1 MLIRFLLT
9 GALLC
14 YALAWA
20 LQLRGFRGRG
30 DGGRISSLSF
40 ALSGAAAHAL
50 ALAAFWIRYRTPPL
64 VGFGPAS
71 ATLAFATVAGLLVVG
86 RSSDRWRAGLLA
98 LPPIVLLLVGAVVA
112 GMSPTQPATAFRG
125 GWSILHVVSV
135 LTGYASLLLGS
146 IAAAMY
152 LLQFRALK
160 RKEFGNV
167 FQFFPSL
174 DSLDRMGGIGVAVG
188 LAALTVGLITG
199 WSFTL
204 TFGRGLAL
212 GDPDVVLGLVSW
224 TAYAAALAVRAS
236 PTGRGH
242 RAALF
247 TVLAFAAS
255 TAAFMSLK
263 ARDPASEFF
272 L

>member
-1 MLIRFLLT
+1 MLIRLLLT
-9 GALLC
+9 VALLC
-14 YALAWA
+14 YALAWV
-20 LQLRGFRGRG
+20 LQLRVFRGRG
-30 DGGRISSLSF
+30 TRGRTRSISLALGGV
-40 ALSGAAAHAL
+40 ALHGL
-50 ALAAFWIRYRTPPL
+50 ALAVFWFQNRTPPL
-64 VGFGPAS
+64 LGLGPAS
-71 ATLAFATVAGLLVVG
+71 ATLAFATAVGLILVG
-86 RSSDRWRAGLLA
+86 RASERWTAGLLA
-98 LPPIVLLLVGAVVA
+98 LPPIMILLLAAVWA
-112 GMSPTQPATAFRG
+112 GMSPTTPATAFRG

-135 LTGYASLLLGS
+135 LAGYASLLLGS
-146 IAAAMY
+146 IASAMY

-188 LAALTVGLITG
+188 LGALTVGLITG

-224 TAYAAALAVRAS
+224 LAYGAALAVRVS
-236 PTGRGH
+236 PAGRGH

-247 TVLAFAAS
+247 TVLAFVAS

>member
-1 MLIRFLLT
+1 VT
-9 GALLC
+9 GTA
-14 YALAWA
+14 
-20 LQLRGFRGRG
+20 
-30 DGGRISSLSF
+30 I
-40 ALSGAAAHAL
+40 HAL
-50 ALAAFWIRYRTPPL
+50 ALAAFWIEHRTPPL

-71 ATLAFATVAGLLVVG
+71 ATLAFATAVGLLIVG
-86 RSSDRWRAGLLA
+86 RASERWTAGLLA
-98 LPPIVLLLVGAVVA
+98 LPPIMILSLAAVWA
-112 GMSPTQPATAFRG
+112 GLSPTAPATAFRG
-125 GWSILHVVSV
+125 GWSVLHVVSV

-188 LAALTVGLITG
+188 LGALTVGLITG

-212 GDPDVVLGLVSW
+212 ADPDVVLGLVTW
-224 TAYAAALAVRAS
+224 IAYGAALAVRAS
-236 PTGRGH
+236 PAGRGH
-242 RAALF
+242 RAAVF

-255 TAAFMSLK
+255 AVAFLSLK

>member
-1 MLIRFLLT
+1 MLIRLLLT
-9 GALLC
+9 AALLC
-14 YALAWA
+14 YALAWV
-20 LQLRGFRGRG
+20 LLLRGFRGRG
-30 DGGRISSLSF
+30 GGRAPSLS
-40 ALSGAAAHAL
+40 LTLGGAALHAVGL
-50 ALAAFWIRYRTPPL
+50 AVFWIQNRTPPL
-64 VGFGPAS
+64 LGAGPAS
-71 ATLAFATVAGLLVVG
+71 ASLAFATAAGLLIVG
-86 RSSDRWRAGLLA
+86 RASERWTAGLLA
-98 LPPIVLLLVGAVVA
+98 LPPIMILLAGAVWT
-112 GMSPTQPATAFRG
+112 GLSPTEPATAFRG
-125 GWSILHVVSV
+125 GWSILHVASV

-224 TAYAAALAVRAS
+224 IGYAVALAVRAS
-236 PTGRGH
+236 PAGRGH
-242 RAALF
+242 RAAAF
-247 TVLAFAAS
+247 TVLAFAA
-255 TAAFMSLK
+255 TTVAFMSLK